1 VRAKPNPTSQVNFGE
16 FFGPIFGGKSQH
28 RTPKSQATV
37 SLKRDCKNDLIF
49 DLNMNEEYA
58 IKTVSLITGNFG
70 INYIWHRT

>member
-1 VRAKPNPTSQVNFGE
+1 MLSPNILTYIVACSVNHNTE
-16 FFGPIFGGKSQH
+16 PHKSY
-28 RTPKSQATV
+28 ATV

-70 INYIWHRT
+70 INNI